1 MLGKLMKHEFR
12 ATGRVM
18 GPLYLT
24 LLLLAA
30 GANGSVRLL
39 SSTRNRFLTAMGGVE
54 LFAFGL
60 VIVALCVMTLVV
72 MINRFRTNLLGDE
85 GYVTLTLP
93 ASVHEQVWAKL
104 IVSTVWAFVSVA
116 AICLAAMIAM
126 FRVAYVNSFV
136 ESIRSI
142 MRQMTSYY
150 ALNGTAFVLE
160 LLALFI
166 VGCFCCCLEFYA
178 AMSVGHSFANHKTL
192 LSVVFFF
199 LFQIV
204 MQVIGTWGLFTTGSS
219 GWIENL
225 FDRLSPVNGVAAIHA
240 LMGFSILATAIIA
253 AVYYFLTTYMLSRHL
268 NLE

>member
-18 GPLYLT
+18 GPLYLA
-24 LLLLAA
+24 LVLLAL

-39 SSTRNRFLTAMGGVE
+39 SASRNNFLTTMGGVE
-54 LFAFGL
+54 LFVFAL
-60 VIVALCVMTLVV
+60 VIVAVCVMTLVI

-85 GYVTLTLP
+85 GYVTFTLP

-104 IVSTVWAFVSVA
+104 IVSTVWAFATVA
-116 AICLAAMIAM
+116 AICVSAMIAV
-126 FRVAYVNSFV
+126 FRVSYVNSFV
-136 ESIRSI
+136 ESIRS
-142 MRQMTSYY
+142 MMQQMTSYY
-150 ALNGTAFVLE
+150 ALNGTAFTLE

-166 VGCFCCCLEFYA
+166 VCCFCCCLEFYA
-178 AMSVGHSFANHKTL
+178 AMAVGHSFANHKTL

-204 MQVIGTWGLFTTGSS
+204 MQVIGTWGLFATGNSS
-219 GWIENL
+219 WMRNL
-225 FDRLSPVNGVAAIHA
+225 FMRMPNVSGVAAMHS
-240 LMGFSILATAIIA
+240 LMGLSILGTVIVSAI
-253 AVYYFLTTYMLSRHL
+253 YYFLTTYMLKKHL